1 MMMTFAPVSNLQAPA
16 EPAQSAAAA
25 STATALSG
33 LSLSCRP
40 LREVHGLEARWR
52 ELLGRVGP
60 SASAFLD
67 WPWIG
72 AWLGMLPP
80 HVDVRVLQASLKD
93 QVVGLALLV
102 RTRRKLGGL
111 SFCEAWHLHASG
123 DPALDKI
130 CIEHNDFLVLP
141 EHGDALRAAMLA
153 HWQTVAGS
161 AAELH
166 LPGLVGEGWSR
177 LLPAGL
183 SAEDETKRSAGV
195 ALGPVRDAK
204 LDFTPLLSSHARRF
218 VRRSMK
224 EYQSVIGPLAVE
236 TATSLAQAQKFLDE
250 LVRLHEAIWQKRG
263 LSGAFAG
270 PGVLDFHR
278 RLIELA
284 WPEGGV
290 QLLRVR
296 TGERPMGYLYS
307 FVRGGRLYV
316 YQSGFDYGLLDK
328 HGRPGLVTHTLAIQH
343 NAGLG
348 HGFYDLLAGESQY
361 KATVATDHEAMTWSI
376 WRKPAWRF
384 RLEQQLRQWV
394 RQVRHHRRQAQV
406 ETVSAPDKEDD

>member
-16 EPAQSAAAA
+16 EPAQSATAA
-25 STATALSG
+25 STTTALSG

-166 LPGLVGEGWSR
+166 LPGLVGDGWSR

-236 TATSLAQAQKFLDE
+236 TATSLAQAQQFLDE

>member
-16 EPAQSAAAA
+16 EPAQSATAA
-25 STATALSG
+25 STTTALSG

-236 TATSLAQAQKFLDE
+236 TATSLAQAQQFLDE